1 MADNKKTNKDKYREG
16 FAQRNPDIDIN
27 DEEAVYG
34 RMNEGADE
42 LARYKEMND
51 NFNRSVSQSPLF
63 TDMLMASQNN
73 PNFDPFVFM
82 MEHGGVENFED
93 AIQDPEYLSKL
104 AEANKKSLERQAKD
118 KEIKDRFEKNIG
130 PSLEGI
136 HAKAKEMGHTPE
148 QEQQVFQAYYDAAF
162 NATDGIYSPDV
173 YELFAKGLNFDKAVE
188 DARNEGVADGLNR
201 KVNDTLR
208 SLPESR
214 EGNGGRQSATVENTS
229 VGEEDD
235 MFGLGRKRRKRT
247 SFED

>member
-1 MADNKKTNKDKYREG
+1 MAENKKSNKDKYRER
-16 FAQRNPDIDIN
+16 FAERNPDIDIN
-27 DEEAVYG
+27 DEDAVYG
-34 RMNEGADE
+34 RMNERADRLSRLE
-42 LARYKEMND
+42 EMND
-51 NFNRSVSQSPLF
+51 NFNKSVSNSPLF

-73 PNFDPFVFM
+73 PNFDPFVYAI
-82 MEHGGVENFED
+82 ENGGVENFED

-118 KEIKDRFEKNIG
+118 KEIKDRFEQNIG

-136 HAKAKEMGHTPE
+136 HAKAQEMGHTPE
-148 QEQQVFQAYYDAAF
+148 QEQQVFQAYYDAVF
-162 NATDGIYSPDV
+162 NGTDGIYSPDV

-188 DARNEGVADGLNR
+188 DARSEGVADGLNR

-214 EGNGGRQSATVENTS
+214 EGNGGRQSASVEDTS
-229 VGEEDD
+229 IGDEED
-235 MFGLGRKRRKRT
+235 MFGLGRKRKRKT